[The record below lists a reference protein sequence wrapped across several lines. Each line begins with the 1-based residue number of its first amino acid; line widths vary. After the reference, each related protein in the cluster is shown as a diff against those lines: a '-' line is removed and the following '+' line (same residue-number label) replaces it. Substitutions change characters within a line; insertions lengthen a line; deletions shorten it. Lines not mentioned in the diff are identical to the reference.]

1 VVVPL
6 ALLCLLAL
14 ARLAR
19 LRPTFRP
26 LVGPFAACGL
36 AAVVMVFAGP
46 PTGQSPLGLLYLLP
60 VLVLVVRATSLAFQW
75 VFYRRQGA
83 PPPSLLDSVVSV
95 LLYGIGVGAIA
106 SQWFDVELT
115 PFLATSAVVG
125 AVVGLALQDTLG
137 NLFAGIALHSEA
149 PVHVGD
155 WVRVG
160 DRDGRVEQ
168 VSWRAMRLRT
178 WDGDTLTVPNNE
190 VARHAVL
197 NYSHPRAPHSR
208 TIAIGVNYHT
218 PPNRVIS
225 VLRKVLDQV
234 GLPAEPVSG
243 VRVVGYQESAIHYE
257 IRYYFPGYEDYRRL
271 ESELYR
277 LIWYHFRR
285 HGIEIPFPVRD
296 VFLHRAAPA
305 VESRETPAE
314 RLERALR
321 TVDLFRPLS
330 DEELRS
336 VMARSRPLHYAAGER
351 VIEEGSP
358 GDSFFIIDQGQVMVS
373 KRMGGADREIARL
386 MEGQFFGE
394 MALLTGERRSATIEA
409 ATDVDLFM
417 IDKPA
422 FQDILAA
429 NPTIAVDISTLLSER
444 RDALTHAQDDLT
456 APLPAPG
463 AGELK
468 NDILGRIRA
477 YFGL

>member
-6 ALLCLLAL
+6 ALLGLLAL

-19 LRPTFRP
+19 LRPAFRP
-26 LVGPFAACGL
+26 LVGPFAACAL

-46 PTGQSPLGLLYLLP
+46 PPGQSPIALLYLLP
-60 VLVLVVRATSLAFQW
+60 VLVLVVRATSLGFQW

-155 WVRVG
+155 WVRLG

-197 NYSHPRAPHSR
+197 NYSHPRAAHSR
-208 TIAIGVNYHT
+208 TIGIGVTYHT

-225 VLRKVLDQV
+225 VLRKVLEQV
-234 GLPAEPVSG
+234 GLPAEPPSG
-243 VRVVGYQESAIHYE
+243 VRVVGYHESAIHYE
-257 IRYYFPGYEDYRRL
+257 VRYYFAGYEDYRRL
-271 ESELYR
+271 ESEIYR

-296 VFLHRAAPA
+296 VFLHRAAAA
-305 VESRETPAE
+305 VQSRETPAE

-330 DEELRS
+330 DDELRK
-336 VMARSRPLHYAAGER
+336 VMGRSRPLHYAAGER

-358 GDSFFIIDQGQVMVS
+358 GDSFFIIDQGQVLVS
-373 KRMGGADREIARL
+373 KRTGGADREIARL

-394 MALLTGERRSATIEA
+394 MALLTGERRSATIAA

-417 IDKPA
+417 IDKAA
-422 FQDILAA
+422 FQEILAA
-429 NPTIAVDISTLLSER
+429 NPSIAVDISTLLSER
-444 RDALTHAQDDLT
+444 REALTQAQDDLT
-456 APLPAPG
+456 APVMAQG